1 MDENKVIEKMR
12 MLKLQETVKIIENK
26 IGKQAD
32 KREWEKALLE
42 NKIANVKYM
51 GKAEIDGE
59 WQDIYMLLEQ
69 YQKEVDGKQQ
79 TIEVEKYVTENL
91 EYIAGDNKQD
101 GYPQIFLSEKYAN
114 QKELLEQIQNMDEKG
129 ILDLNAWENARVE
142 TIAKELGV
150 KPEDIQS
157 MDEMD
162 LEQLINEKYSEIAD
176 SKESAEEVLEKG
188 VSKGQ
193 DTDKTELSEKQIE
206 VLNIKEETSLSQEI
220 KGVTLGE
227 KLGLQKNGIN
237 DAKKLV
243 RISIS
248 GPRGD
253 AYVVTHSDGSATVL
267 GEDILEP
274 DNRIGTSQTSKGM
287 TINNDGKV
295 SQEAVTSSYRI
306 VNGNGNEYIRA
317 SYDESYGKE
326 IKYSMFSPEKNQY
339 LDVELETQ
347 RTRPQDSAVRQF
359 MKDRGA
365 GVREAENVIERGEEH
380 QIYGEME
387 ENSEYQLNVK
397 DVDNNK
403 NNDTHEHL
411 EQDDEIEL

>member
-12 MLKLQETVKIIENK
+12 MLKLHETVKIIENK

-42 NKIANVKYM
+42 NKVTNVKYM
-51 GKAEIDGE
+51 GKAEINGE

-69 YQKEVDGKQQ
+69 YQKEVDGKPQ

-176 SKESAEEVLEKG
+176 SKESAEEILEKG

-193 DTDKTELSEKQIE
+193 DKNKKGQKDERTTLSEKQIE

-248 GPRGD
+248 GPIGD

-295 SQEAVTSSYRI
+295 NQEAVTSSYRI

-326 IKYSMFSPEKNQY
+326 IKYSMFSPEKKQY
-339 LDVELETQ
+339 LDL
-347 RTRPQDSAVRQF
+347 
-359 MKDRGA
+359 
-365 GVREAENVIERGEEH
+365 
-380 QIYGEME
+380 
-387 ENSEYQLNVK
+387 
-397 DVDNNK
+397 
-403 NNDTHEHL
+403 
-411 EQDDEIEL
+411 